1 MSQELSV
8 VGKRLPR
15 PDAFEKATGAAKY
28 TVDIK
33 PPRML
38 IGKVL
43 RSPYP
48 HAKIL
53 RIDTSKAESLP
64 GVAAVITR
72 EDTPKKPFTRS
83 KGDVTIVDPEGA
95 ILRDEYVFNDKV
107 RFVGDA
113 VAAVA
118 ALNESIANEAL
129 ELIEVEYEKLPAV
142 FDPIEAMKPDAPRIH
157 DFAEGNIALH
167 LTHTEGDVEKGFQE
181 ADYIVEE
188 TFRTSKQKLC
198 HLEPSSCIASFD
210 TSGRLTV
217 WSPGQHPHPFR
228 KKIAEI
234 FDIPEGMITWLT
246 PYVGGAFGNGQSFR
260 AEPICIAL
268 AKKAGKPVKL
278 EYTCEEDFVAT
289 ETRQPCIETGKIGV
303 KKDGTITA
311 LQLKLIANTGPYL
324 SQCGKTTKVTLV
336 MFGSLYRCPN
346 VAGEADIIYTN
357 TPVSGGLRGYGA
369 PQAYFILEQLV
380 DMACEKIGMD
390 PLEFRFKNHRRVGDP
405 SMYALVLKDQRQSDG
420 SIVRSSIPI
429 ESCQLDECIKV
440 GADRIG
446 WKEKRLR
453 KKEGTVRRGVGMATY
468 IYISSAFPVDFQHSS
483 VFIKF
488 NEDGSANLVVSAV
501 DFGQGVLATLAQI
514 AAEEL
519 GLYAENIHVTSGN
532 TDITMYDT
540 GQYSSRSCYI
550 IGNSV
555 LGAAR
560 LAKQQLLERAA
571 KMLGVPA
578 GSLEVKDRQIYVKKA
593 PERRI
598 PVAEVTRHAMYDSK
612 DFLNISGEYAWQPTG
627 NANPFQAVFAEVEV
641 DTESGG
647 VKILKVVAAQDI
659 GRAINPLTAEG
670 QVEGGGIQSIG
681 MALSED
687 FAINKVTGV
696 LESNNFT
703 NYKVCTTLDIPEF
716 EVILIEEP
724 TPTGPFGAK
733 SVGESGTIAIA
744 PAIYN
749 AIYDAVGVRVK
760 DMPVTP
766 EKIIE
771 GLLALVDQ
779 DTG

>member
-1 MSQELSV
+1 MSQELAV

-15 PDAFEKATGAAKY
+15 PDAFDKATGAAKY

-33 PPRML
+33 LPGML

-43 RSPYP
+43 RSPHA

-53 RIDTSKAESLP
+53 KIDTSRAEKLP
-64 GVAAVITR
+64 GVEAVITHK
-72 EDTPKKPFTRS
+72 DVPKKPFTRS
-83 KGDVTIVDPEGA
+83 KGDVTIVDPAGA
-95 ILRDEYVFNDKV
+95 ILRDEYIFNDKV

-118 ALNESIANEAL
+118 AVNESITDEAL
-129 ELIEVEYEKLPAV
+129 GLIEVEYEKLPAV

-157 DFAEGNIALH
+157 DFAEGNVALH

-181 ADYIVEE
+181 ADYILEE
-188 TFRTSKQKLC
+188 TFQTSKQKVC

-210 TSGRLTV
+210 NNGRLTIY
-217 WSPGQHPHPFR
+217 SPGQHPHPFR
-228 KKIAEI
+228 RKIAEI

-246 PYVGGAFGNGQSFR
+246 PYVGGAFGNGQSLR

-268 AKKAGKPVKL
+268 AKRAGKPIKL

-311 LQLKLIANTGPYL
+311 LQLKLLTNTGPYL
-324 SQCGKTTKVTLV
+324 TQCGKTTKVTLV

-346 VAGEADIIYTN
+346 ISGEADVIYTN

-369 PQAYFILEQLV
+369 PQAYFILEQMV
-380 DMACEKIGMD
+380 DMVCEKIGMD
-390 PLEFRFKNHRRVGDP
+390 PLEFRLKNHRRAGDP
-405 SMYALVLKDQRQSDG
+405 SMYAMVSKDQKQSDG

-429 ESCQLDECIKV
+429 ESCALDECIKI
-440 GADRIG
+440 GAEKIG
-446 WKEKRLR
+446 WKRKRLR

-468 IYISSAFPVDFQHSS
+468 IYISSAYPVDFQHSS
-483 VFIKF
+483 VFIKL
-488 NEDGSANLVVSAV
+488 NGDGSANLVVSAC
-501 DFGQGVLATLAQI
+501 DFGQGILATLAQI

-519 GLYAENIHVTSGN
+519 GLYADDIHVTSGN

-560 LAKQQLLERAA
+560 QAKQQLLERAA
-571 KMLGVPA
+571 KILGVSA
-578 GSLEVKDRQIYVKKA
+578 DNLEAKERQIYVKKA
-593 PERRI
+593 SEKRI
-598 PVAEVTRHAMYDSK
+598 PIAEVTRQAMYDSK
-612 DFLNISGEYAWQPTG
+612 DFSNISAEYAWQPTG
-627 NANPFQAVFAEVEV
+627 NANPFQAVFVEVEV
-641 DTESGG
+641 DTESGR
-647 VKILKVVAAQDI
+647 VKVLKAVAAQDI
-659 GRAINPLTAEG
+659 GRAINPVTAEG

-687 FAINKVTGV
+687 FTINKVTGV

-749 AIYDAVGVRVK
+749 AIYDAVGVRIR

-766 EKIIE
+766 ERIIE
-771 GLLALVDQ
+771 GLAAKQARD
-779 DTG
+779 

>member
-15 PDAFEKATGAAKY
+15 PDAFEKATGVAKY

-33 PPRML
+33 LPEML
-38 IGKVL
+38 SGKVL

-53 RIDTSKAESLP
+53 KIDTSKAKNLP
-64 GVAAVITR
+64 GVAAVITK
-72 EDTPKKPFTRS
+72 EDVPKKPFTRS

-118 ALNESIANEAL
+118 AINESIADEAL
-129 ELIEVEYEKLPAV
+129 ELIEVEYEELPAV
-142 FDPIEAMKPDAPRIH
+142 FDAVEAMKPNAPRVH
-157 DFAEGNIALH
+157 DFAEGNVPLH
-167 LTHTEGDVEKGFQE
+167 LTYNEGDVEKGFQE
-181 ADYIVEE
+181 ADFIVEE
-188 TFRTSKQKLC
+188 TFQTSKQKLC
-198 HLEPSSCIASFD
+198 HLEPSSCIANFD
-210 TSGRLTV
+210 KNGRLTV

-234 FDIPEGMITWLT
+234 FSIPEGMITWLT
-246 PYVGGAFGNGQSFR
+246 PPVGGAFGNGQSFR

-311 LQLKLIANTGPYL
+311 LQLKVIANTGPYL

-346 VAGEADIIYTN
+346 VAGEADIVYTN

-420 SIVRSSIPI
+420 STVRSSIPI
-429 ESCQLDECIKV
+429 ESCALDECLRA
-440 GADRIG
+440 GAEKIG
-446 WKEKRLR
+446 WKEKRKR
-453 KKEGTVRRGVGMATY
+453 KKGGTVRRGVGMAAY

-488 NEDGSANLVVSAV
+488 NGDGSANLVVSAV

-519 GLYAENIHVTSGN
+519 GLHAEDIRVTSGN

-571 KMLGVPA
+571 KILGVNA
-578 GSLEVKDRQIYVKKA
+578 DNLEVKDRQIYMKSA
-593 PERRI
+593 PEKRI
-598 PVAEVTRHAMYDSK
+598 PVAQITRQAMYDSK
-612 DFLNISGEYAWQPTG
+612 DFLNISAEYAWQPTG

-641 DTESGG
+641 DTESGE
-647 VKILKVVAAQDI
+647 VKLFKIVVGQDI
-659 GRAINPLTAEG
+659 GRAINPVTVEG
-670 QVEGGGIQSIG
+670 QVEGGGIQSVG

-687 FAINKVTGV
+687 FAIDKVTGV

-733 SVGESGTIAIA
+733 SVGESGTIAVA

-749 AIYDAVGVRVK
+749 AIHDAIGVRIK
-760 DMPVTP
+760 NLPVTP
-766 EKIIE
+766 EQIIN
-771 GLLALVDQ
+771 GLAAKQAGKV
-779 DTG
+779 